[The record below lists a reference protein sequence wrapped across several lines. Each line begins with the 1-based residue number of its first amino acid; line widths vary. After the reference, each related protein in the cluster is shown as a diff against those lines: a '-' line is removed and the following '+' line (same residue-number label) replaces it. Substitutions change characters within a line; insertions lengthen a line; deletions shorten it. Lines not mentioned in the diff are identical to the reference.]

1 MVKKKLKDL
10 AEMIFLKFF
19 KKLIPVSS
27 FHWNN
32 KVMLITKFVEKMK
45 YNQQR
50 GPITM
55 RDMSSYSGSWR

>member
-1 MVKKKLKDL
+1 
-10 AEMIFLKFF
+10 MIFLKFF